1 MKPKFPIIT
10 IYKLQGLEII
20 NDDIALRNVSTLSFL
35 SQSKAEYKIYDS
47 NGKIWTL
54 EFINNHIKT
63 NFITRF
69 LANTFY
75 NPIVKVDLEW
85 EEKGVYNLNKLKNDI
100 YICIDKDDDI
110 LTQYEEASV
119 IKNAIS
125 NSNTFDDILFTLNKY
140 IFDVNEEE
148 LWKEQEKV

>member
-1 MKPKFPIIT
+1 MKPEFPIIT
-10 IYKLQGLEII
+10 IYKLQGLDII
-20 NDDIALRNVSTLSFL
+20 DDDIALRNVSTLSFL
-35 SQSKAEYKIYDS
+35 NQSKAEYKIYDS
-47 NGKIWTL
+47 NGKRWTL

-85 EEKGVYNLNKLKNDI
+85 EEEGVYSLNELKNDI
-100 YICIDKDDDI
+100 SLCIDKDDDI

-125 NSNTFDDILFTLNKY
+125 NGNTFDDILFTLNKY
-140 IFDVNEEE
+140 VFDVNEEE
-148 LWKEQEKV
+148 LWKY

>member
-54 EFINNHIKT
+54 EFINNLIKT

-85 EEKGVYNLNKLKNDI
+85 EEEGFYNLNELKNDI
-100 YICIDKDDDI
+100 SLCIDKDDDI

-148 LWKEQEKV
+148 LWKEQERV